1 MAYFEWD
8 NDMVIDNGPL
18 DQDHRRLV
26 DLVNELHT
34 ATTAGQGKTVVS
46 RIMSELLFYTT
57 DHLRREEQEMAR
69 VGFPN
74 LEEHKRHHAEFMAG
88 IQALVDK
95 QAKGSITVA
104 SQLSTLLRDWLSVHI
119 RRSDHELRVHMKQA
133 NRLKKLR

>member
-34 ATTAGQGKTVVS
+34 ATAAGQGKTVVS

-57 DHLRREEQEMAR
+57 DHLRREEQEMER

>member
-57 DHLRREEQEMAR
+57 DHLRREEEEMAR